1 MAAAGISLDTALQS
15 CSYLFDQLPF
25 CPHRSFTGG
34 EHSCLEVLQEFLER
48 ISTHGSLQLL
58 TDILGEVPKTPAV
71 MQCSARRA
79 CRTFSSKDLAMHAK
93 EARRPYLYLPESGN
107 SLLRATS
114 AAGSASVKMDSGR
127 RPWHRA
133 FTAAKAQIN
142 CSADSSFST
151 PCTSSRVL
159 QRSAAGAYLL
169 H

>member
-1 MAAAGISLDTALQS
+1 MTAAGISLDTKVQS

-71 MQCSARRA
+71 TQCSARRVY
-79 CRTFSSKDLAMHAK
+79 RTFRSKDLAMHTK
-93 EARRPYLYLPESGN
+93 EVRRPYLYLPESRK

-114 AAGSASVKMDSGR
+114 AAGSASVMDSGR

-142 CSADSSFST
+142 CSTDSSFST

-159 QRSAAGAYLL
+159 QRSAAGAHLL